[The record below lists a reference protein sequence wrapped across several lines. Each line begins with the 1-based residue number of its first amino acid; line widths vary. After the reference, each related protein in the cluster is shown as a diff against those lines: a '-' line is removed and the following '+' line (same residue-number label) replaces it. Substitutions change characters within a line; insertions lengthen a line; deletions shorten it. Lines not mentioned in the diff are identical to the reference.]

1 MIAMQK
7 YGSCQA
13 AAEKDELDVK
23 DEAWDWVRRISK
35 VESGSCSQED
45 HMKD

>member
-7 YGSCQA
+7 YGLFSCQA

-23 DEAWDWVRRISK
+23 DEAWEVAHKRTT
-35 VESGSCSQED
+35 
-45 HMKD
+45 